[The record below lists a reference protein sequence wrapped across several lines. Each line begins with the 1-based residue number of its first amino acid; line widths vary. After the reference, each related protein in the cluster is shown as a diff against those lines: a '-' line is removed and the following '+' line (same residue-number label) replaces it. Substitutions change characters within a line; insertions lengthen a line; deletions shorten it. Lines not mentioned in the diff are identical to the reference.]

1 MTDVTTTE
9 APENLSSRLQSDSA
23 FSWGAPV
30 AATLASLADGL
41 ILTTGFQGSPRREP
55 KR

>member
-23 FSWGAPV
+23 FSWGPRRCDPCI
-30 AATLASLADGL
+30 TRRRSHPDNSLA
-41 ILTTGFQGSPRREP
+41 GSPRREP

>member
-9 APENLSSRLQSDSA
+9 APENLSSRLQSSA

-30 AATLASLADGL
+30 AATVASLADGL
-41 ILTTGFQGSPRREP
+41 ILTTGIQGSPRREP
-55 KR
+55 SR